1 MPKSM
6 PRALPLLRALLLT
19 YVSERCVWKSSCGIT
34 RGATSRV
41 FRARSDER
49 QICFECYTTGPEK
62 ERSQNRDGG
71 SLKELLPS
79 ERVDE
84 VDLLTLEN
92 RFLGSRARDGFRRRG
107 RIVHQVRVERASKPH
122 RVLRGGVFL
131 QFPQSIEAILQN
143 VGGSPLVAFPER
155 GNNCVLLDPPPG
167 VADLHII
174 FVLDLAHAEVGTISL
189 VLLAKSSGFSLCVQ
203 RSRRRIQV
211 LLILQHQVYRQT
223 RQTRLE
229 RIVQDEIGV
238 QKVGQE
244 VRRDRRSRRV
254 GGDERGIGHAV
265 GRPHARRQRDIAE
278 NRLAARTFS
287 RHLA

>member
-1 MPKSM
+1 MFQKSASGSHNAASLE
-6 PRALPLLRALLLT
+6 RSLRA
-19 YVSERCVWKSSCGIT
+19 YSEHVPRTAKFILNVT
-34 RGATSRV
+34 AP
-41 FRARSDER
+41 ARKRRE
-49 QICFECYTTGPEK
+49 
-62 ERSQNRDGG
+62 SQNRAGG

-84 VDLLTLEN
+84 VDLLTLER
-92 RFLGSRARDGFRRRG
+92 RFLGSRAGDGFRRRR
-107 RIVHQVRVERASKPH
+107 RIVLKVRVEGASKPH

-131 QFPQSIEAILQN
+131 QFPQSVEAVLQN

-155 GNNCVLLDPPPG
+155 GNNCVLLDAPPG
-167 VADLHII
+167 VADLYII

-203 RSRRRIQV
+203 RSRSRVQV

-223 RQTRLE
+223 RQAGLE
-229 RIVQDEIGV
+229 RIVQDEVGV

-254 GGDERGIGHAV
+254 GGEERGVGHAV
-265 GRPHARRQRDIAE
+265 GRPPARRHPDVAE